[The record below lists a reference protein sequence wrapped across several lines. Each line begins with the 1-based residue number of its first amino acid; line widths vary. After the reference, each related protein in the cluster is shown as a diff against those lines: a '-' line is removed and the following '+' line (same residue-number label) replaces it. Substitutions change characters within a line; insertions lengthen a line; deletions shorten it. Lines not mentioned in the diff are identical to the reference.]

1 MGAGA
6 FNGPKPLAAWLRAH
20 GCDTSLWK
28 GCAGAKSVDHLYT
41 EMELG
46 ETELEA
52 FGGEGGELGAAV
64 RRRVSVVKV
73 CVTRPGAPE
82 EVLVEAMQHFS
93 DGTNRT
99 RNRPLSEKML
109 PLEQPLDAARRGV
122 LEELGPLLKGD
133 QNHVTLDP
141 ASLESWVEIQD
152 SRSYP
157 SLPTRY
163 LLHSVSA
170 VVSGV
175 PAGPFTTLE
184 MTAETAAAAHKS
196 TLKSRQRRRPPKR
209 GSSRSKGLGSR
220 SAVPRALAQ
229 PDAEDAAPLS
239 VSGRP
244 LLLPDQLLHVWDW
257 VPSAQLLSGHSWQA
271 GGGVV
276 AARGGD
282 DDDDDEPL
290 EERDEDEVL
299 FNENAYDF
307 DEAYADGA
315 PEHLRAAAMS
325 EDTGGC
331 VMFVDPK
338 GKYSIVCNGVDDL
351 FDARGG

>member
-1 MGAGA
+1 MGVGA
-6 FNGPKPLAAWLRAH
+6 FSGPKPLAAWLSAH
-20 GCDTSLWK
+20 GCDTTRW
-28 GCAGAKSVDHLYT
+28 GRAGAKSVDHLYT

-46 ETELEA
+46 ETELET
-52 FGGEGGELGAAV
+52 FGSEGGEGGAAGV

-73 CVTRPGAPE
+73 CVTRPDAPE

-109 PLEQPLDAARRGV
+109 PMELPLDAARRGV

-133 QNHVTLDP
+133 QSRVTVDP
-141 ASLESWVEIQD
+141 ASLESWVEIQG

-170 VVSGV
+170 VVEGV

-209 GSSRSKGLGSR
+209 GSR
-220 SAVPRALAQ
+220 SAVAQALA
-229 PDAEDAAPLS
+229 PSEGADAAPLS

-271 GGGVV
+271 GGGGV
-276 AARGGD
+276 AARGDD
-282 DDDDDEPL
+282 DDDDDEPMDGAEA
-290 EERDEDEVL
+290 EEEEWVMFSED
-299 FNENAYDF
+299 AYDF

-338 GKYSIVCNGVDDL
+338 GTYSIVCNGVDDL
-351 FDARGG
+351 FDV